1 MKILVLML
9 LLFSFCS
16 CIKTSGGKKTTE
28 TQQESSPDDSLEEI
42 DDEVEN
48 SESDYSDETGN
59 EDEDSEEDTST
70 NISNINEIIVDASG
84 EGDFS
89 NIIDAIEDKSKK
101 IFIKNGI
108 YEVDD
113 TILIDYPDMIL
124 NGESKDGVQI
134 IQTNNQ
140 KDLLVVMSDN
150 VKISNLTLDTLTY
163 NAQSAF
169 VEAGANNLLLENNII
184 KGGENIFSVYFAGPP
199 VSSEGSNCVDC
210 VYKDETIDVYLENG
224 ESNFGLSSNNIV
236 LNNVISSDYDGDG
249 ISFALQK
256 SGRFVNNSITGA
268 MLSVYLVKDTIVI
281 GNTINDSL
289 QSGIYLTL
297 PSENVYINN
306 NEIID
311 PVFHGVV
318 VKPQYMEHGHK
329 DENIFSKDIEISHN
343 SIKALVNGVSVEGY
357 DQEHATW
364 GSLEEVDVMNNSI
377 FQKDFTGV
385 FFNNL
390 EKSDLANNTIVFEN
404 CSKNYR
410 GNDINGDGFPD
421 VPSIASRS
429 SVGIHLYNNL
439 SAINILNNSIKKHES
454 CSGKESLDPSDPSSV
469 DINIEEYMLQNAIS
483 IGDIGDT
490 GAHSIDSINIIDNEF
505 VNEVDDWVHSNTTI
519 LNDTYFVGGYSDLDA
534 DSFAGIDI
542 QDLTFSSEIRS
553 ESNTSINTNP

>member
-1 MKILVLML
+1 MRVLVLFF
-9 LLFSFCS
+9 LLFSFSS
-16 CIKTSGGKKTTE
+16 CIKTSGGKKSTE
-28 TQQESSPDDSLEEI
+28 TQLESLPDNSLEEN

-48 SESDYSDETGN
+48 TENDYSDKKEN
-59 EDEDSEEDTST
+59 EDEDSEDDTST
-70 NISNINEIIVDASG
+70 NTSEIKEIFVDASG

-89 NIIDAIEDKSKK
+89 NIIDAIKNKSKK
-101 IFIKNGI
+101 IFIRNGT

-113 TILIDYPDMIL
+113 TILIDYPDVEL
-124 NGESKDGVQI
+124 TGESKDGVQI

-140 KDLLVVMSDN
+140 KDLMVVMSDN
-150 VKISNLTLDTLTY
+150 IKISELTLDTLTH

-199 VSSEGSNCVDC
+199 VSSEGSNCEEC
-210 VYKDETIDVYLENG
+210 LYKDETIDVYLENG
-224 ESNFGLSSNNIV
+224 ESYFRLSSNNIV
-236 LNNVISSDYDGDG
+236 LNNQISSEYDGDG

-256 SGRFVNNSITGA
+256 SGRFVNNSISGA
-268 MLSVYLVKDTIVI
+268 MLSVYLVKDTIVA
-281 GNTINDSL
+281 GNTINNSL

-329 DENIFSKDIEISHN
+329 DENIISKDVEISHN
-343 SIKALVNGVSVEGY
+343 TIKALVNGISVEGY
-357 DQEHATW
+357 DQEHVTW
-364 GSLEEVDVMNNSI
+364 GKLEEVDVLNNSV

-385 FFNNL
+385 FYNNL
-390 EKSDLANNTIVFEN
+390 EKSDLADNTIVFEN

-429 SVGIHLYNNL
+429 SVGIRLYNNL
-439 SAINILNNSIKKHES
+439 STINILNNSIKKHES
-454 CSGKESLDPSDPSSV
+454 CSGKENLDPNDPSLGE
-469 DINIEEYMLQNAIS
+469 INIEDFTLQNAIS
-483 IGDIGDT
+483 IGDAGIVGS
-490 GAHSIDSINIIDNEF
+490 HSIDSINIVDNEF

-519 LNDTYFVGGYSDLDA
+519 LNDTYFIGEYSDLDV
-534 DSFAGIDI
+534 DSFDGIDM
-542 QDLTFSSEIRS
+542 QDLIFSSEVRS
-553 ESNTSINTNP
+553 ESNTNIITNP